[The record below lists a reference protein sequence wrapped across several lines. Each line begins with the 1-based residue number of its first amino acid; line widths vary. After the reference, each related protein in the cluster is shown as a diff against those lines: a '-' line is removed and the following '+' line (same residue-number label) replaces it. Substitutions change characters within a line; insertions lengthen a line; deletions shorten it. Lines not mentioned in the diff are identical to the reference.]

1 MDDKNLNNNE
11 TNESKQETEMEKM
24 VRLLE
29 EQKKAG
35 TVNEKKD
42 EPIVRET
49 QESEIDVQSGGLC
62 ILSMLIPLV
71 GIIYYIAKKKKT
83 PKKASACLKFSFI
96 GIVIGIA
103 LTLVVNFASKKF
115 KTVSNTKN
123 NMYVTQVDPTMS
135 TESDDTTDED
145 ETTTKETTTK
155 GPEKIVSSETEN
167 YNKAIIAGNTITFP
181 CSFDK
186 FKKQTEFEFMY
197 NSNAKDKVDGTTE
210 TWITGTIN
218 GQTVKILFYNSK
230 LNAKKTTEC
239 EILGV
244 SANTAIASIPVLN
257 GTESI
262 SVGYNFDYLLK
273 NMPKA
278 EFKSDHFS
286 VYTDKNYN
294 ELKVTAENDIVTNIE
309 LITNQK

>member
-1 MDDKNLNNNE
+1 MEDKNLKNNE
-11 TNESKQETEMEKM
+11 TNEPKQETEMEKM

-42 EPIVRET
+42 ELIIRET
-49 QESEIDVQSGGLC
+49 QEPEKDVQSGGLC
-62 ILSMLIPLV
+62 ILSMVIPLV
-71 GIIYYIAKKKKT
+71 GIIYYIAKKKKM
-83 PKKASACLKFSFI
+83 PNKATACLKFSFI

-123 NMYVTQVDPTMS
+123 NMYVTQVNPTMA
-135 TESDDTTDED
+135 TDSDDETDED

-155 GPEKIVSSETEN
+155 GPEKVISSETEN
-167 YNKAIIAGNTITFP
+167 YNKAIIAGNVISFP
-181 CSFDK
+181 CSYEK

-197 NSNAKDKVDGTTE
+197 NSNLKDKIDGTSE
-210 TWITGTIN
+210 SWITGEIN
-218 GQTVKILFYNSK
+218 GQVVKVLFYNSK
-230 LNAKKTTEC
+230 LSAKKVTEC
-239 EILGV
+239 EILGISV
-244 SANTAIASIPVLN
+244 NTAIASIPVLN

-262 SVGYNFDYLLK
+262 SVGYNFDYLIK

-294 ELKVTAENDIVTNIE
+294 ELKVTAENGVVTNIE

>member
-155 GPEKIVSSETEN
+155 GPEKIVSSEAEN

-218 GQTVKILFYNSK
+218 GQTIKILFYNSK
-230 LNAKKTTEC
+230 LSAKKTTKC

-294 ELKVTAENDIVTNIE
+294 ELKVTAENGIVTNIE

>member
-11 TNESKQETEMEKM
+11 TNESRQETEMEKM

-230 LNAKKTTEC
+230 LSAKKTTEC

-294 ELKVTAENDIVTNIE
+294 ELKVTAENGIVTNIE